1 MRDKHCQRLS
11 CLLGNETVGIF
22 RGMPQSARRRRYVSV
37 TAAAEYLDVSTRTIR
52 QMISDG
58 RLTAY
63 RNGRKLVRLDL
74 HEIDATMTPY
84 GGDVQ

>member
-1 MRDKHCQRLS
+1 M
-11 CLLGNETVGIF
+11 GIF
-22 RGMPQSARRRRYVSV
+22 RGMLQSAPRRRYVSV

-74 HEIDATMTPY
+74 HEIGATMTPY

>member
-1 MRDKHCQRLS
+1 MS
-11 CLLGNETVGIF
+11 TPAG
-22 RGMPQSARRRRYVSV
+22 SARHRRYVSV
-37 TAAAEYLDVSTRTIR
+37 GDAAEYLGVSDRTIR

-74 HEIDATMTPY
+74 NQIDAQMEAF
-84 GGDVQ
+84 GGDV